1 MQPLIIGEV
10 KLKVFLY
17 NNSNFNIKQMTKIE
31 LISTLFNLKNGWK
44 QNLLAFYVIKFT
56 DDVSDDINL

>member
-1 MQPLIIGEV
+1 MQPLICEV
-10 KLKVFLY
+10 KLKKVFLY
-17 NNSNFNIKQMTKIE
+17 NNSTFNIKQMTKIE

-44 QNLLAFYVIKFT
+44 QNLFAFYVIKFT